1 MANAMTLAMAF
12 ITDAWNG
19 QKFLKT
25 ILKWDSVLVDW
36 ISMSVFLF
44 VPFIVGAGYL
54 FAAVDDWWD
63 KTLISW

>member
-1 MANAMTLAMAF
+1 
-12 ITDAWNG
+12 
-19 QKFLKT
+19 
-25 ILKWDSVLVDW
+25 VLVDW